1 MEGGDGR
8 RGQREH
14 EVPRP
19 AAPRVDGEK
28 KSLIATERDE
38 AARAAWRAMSAL
50 WAATRLVFVD
60 ESGAQTNMTPRTSRA
75 PRGQRAYGAAP
86 RNHGKNTT
94 LIAALTHAGIGATM
108 TLEGAADA
116 DAFVAYLTHLLVPTL
131 VPGQIVV
138 MDNLSV
144 HKDKRVAPLI
154 AGAQCR
160 LVGRPLGS
168 IPAYSPDFTPME
180 QAFSKIKAFLRQAE
194 ARTRE
199 ALEAAITAALVTV
212 TPTDAIGWFTA
223 CGYPPPSAQSQ

>member
-1 MEGGDGR
+1 
-8 RGQREH
+8 
-14 EVPRP
+14 
-19 AAPRVDGEK
+19 VDGEK

-94 LIAALTHAGIGATM
+94 LIAALTHTGISATM

-116 DAFVAYLTHLLVPTL
+116 DAFVAYLTHVLVPTL

-154 AGAQCR
+154 AGAKCR
-160 LVGRPLGS
+160 LVYL
-168 IPAYSPDFTPME
+168 PAYSPDFTPIE
-180 QAFSKIKAFLRQAE
+180 QAFGKIKAFLRQAE

-199 ALEAAITAALVTV
+199 ALEAAITAALATV

>member
-1 MEGGDGR
+1 M
-8 RGQREH
+8 
-14 EVPRP
+14 PRP

-28 KSLIATERDE
+28 KSLIATERDA
-38 AARAAWRAMSAL
+38 AARAAWQAMSAL
-50 WAATRLVFVD
+50 WDATRLVFVD

-75 PRGQRAYGAAP
+75 PRGQRAYGRAP

-116 DAFVAYLTHLLVPTL
+116 DAFVAYLTHFLVPTL
-131 VPGQIVV
+131 VPGEIVV

-154 AGAQCR
+154 AGAKCR
-160 LVGRPLGS
+160 LVYL
-168 IPAYSPDFTPME
+168 PAYSPDFTPIE
-180 QAFSKIKAFLRQAE
+180 QAFSKVKTFLRRAE

-199 ALEAAITAALVTV
+199 ALDAAITAAVATV
-212 TPTDAIGWFTA
+212 TATDATGWFTA
-223 CGYPPPSAQSQ
+223 CGYPLPAAQSL